1 MIKLILSSSILV
13 LPLVLA
19 GCDRGP
25 YDPSAHR
32 HADASTGTM
41 LSGNDSSPNLDS
53 NMNGPSAR
61 SNFSTMG
68 GK

>member
-1 MIKLILSSSILV
+1 MIKSLLSSAILV
-13 LPLVLA
+13 LPLVVS

-41 LSGNDSSPNLDS
+41 LSGNDPGANLDS
-53 NMNGPSAR
+53 DMNNPSTR
-61 SNFSTMG
+61 SNYHTTG